1 MKERILLLIIIIIGV
16 LTMESCS
23 SKSEKADLVL
33 LNGEIVTLN
42 KAMPEAEAI
51 AVKSDTIMAIG
62 KTVYIKNFIGNST
75 KVIDLNGKLA
85 IPGFIDSHAHFLSI
99 GEAKMNLDL
108 NDAKNWPEI
117 VAKVAE
123 AALKVRPG
131 QWIVGRGWNQ
141 EKWNP
146 PVSQNV
152 DGFPINNELNNA
164 TPLNPVMLIHASGHA
179 LIANKLAMKLAGV
192 DSSTVDPPGGHIVR
206 DTSGKPTG
214 VFEENAEELILKAYN
229 NYIENLPENIR
240 KQRDETAAK
249 LANEACLQ
257 NGITSLQDAGEP
269 FDKIDFLKK
278 LVGEH
283 KINVRLYVMVYENNI
298 DSLKKYL
305 PKYKIIGY
313 GNNHFTVRSL
323 KLYIDGALGSRGAL
337 MLAPYNDKPG
347 WSGLMTTSLKNLEA
361 EMRIAFQD
369 GFQVSTHAIGD
380 KGNRLVLN
388 LYQKIFGSKA
398 KGNNF
403 RWRIEHAQHLSNSD
417 IPRFAGLNVIA
428 SMQGIHSTSDAG
440 FVIKRIG
447 KKRAE
452 SGAYAWRKLIDAG
465 AIICNG
471 TDAPVESLNP
481 INNFYALISRKPAN
495 GKAFFPK
502 EAMTR
507 MEALKSYTING
518 AYAEFQEKIKGSLKV
533 GKLAD
538 ITVLSQNILKIPV
551 QEILKTKIAYT
562 IIGGKVLYK
571 MTQ

>member
-1 MKERILLLIIIIIGV
+1 
-16 LTMESCS
+16 MESCS

-42 KAMPEAEAI
+42 EAMPEAEAI